1 MFRVRTSSCPVGPL
15 FLSLLWGIL
24 EKFRLK
30 PKIGQSNNNIQFITV
45 NIVDKTVAAFEYVHI
60 ILSDVI

>member
-1 MFRVRTSSCPVGPL
+1 MFRVRTSCPVGPR

-30 PKIGQSNNNIQFITV
+30 PKIGQFNNNIQFITV
-45 NIVDKTVAAFEYVHI
+45 YIVDETVAAFEYVHI
-60 ILSDVI
+60 ILSDII